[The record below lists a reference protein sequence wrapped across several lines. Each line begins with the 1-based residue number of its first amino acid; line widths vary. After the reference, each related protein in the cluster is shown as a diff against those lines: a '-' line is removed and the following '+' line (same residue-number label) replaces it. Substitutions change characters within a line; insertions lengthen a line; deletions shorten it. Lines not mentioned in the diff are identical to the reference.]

1 MLNLSTKDWYVDNI
15 ETVIFDKD
23 GTFIDLH
30 YFWGK
35 MTELRALEVIK
46 YYNITSTNTV
56 EVTRKNDEFHYN
68 KLSSISIPSIVTHKN
83 ITYTV
88 TSIERN
94 AFELLKKLQETQGNI
109 TLGELSEY
117 VIREVKRKSSVINK
131 TQEPSVSYAPNVA
144 DQWRNWRL
152 K

>member
-1 MLNLSTKDWYVDNI
+1 MWAKSYDFKY
-15 ETVIFDKD
+15 
-23 GTFIDLH
+23 GDL
-30 YFWGK
+30 
-35 MTELRALEVIK
+35 

-94 AFELLKKLQETQGNI
+94 AFELLKKLQETQGNV
-109 TLGELSEY
+109 TLGELWEY

>member
-1 MLNLSTKDWYVDNI
+1 MWAKSYDFKY
-15 ETVIFDKD
+15 
-23 GTFIDLH
+23 GDL
-30 YFWGK
+30 
-35 MTELRALEVIK
+35 

-94 AFELLKKLQETQGNI
+94 AFELLKKLQETQGNV

-131 TQEPSVSYAPNVA
+131 TQKPSVSYAPNVA